1 MFYLENNMITDEYKK
16 QLQELHRKKKFSNGL
31 VKYPDVKNF
40 IELYQPTSLLDY
52 GCSQGNLIKQLKID
66 FPNIDIDGFDPS
78 VPEFEVIKKQLYDCI
93 ISNDVIEHIEPEVL
107 DQTLKQMQELFK
119 NYAWFIIACYPAKK
133 LLPDGRNAHLIVES
147 DEWWLNKIKNIFNK
161 STIIHYKVVEIDL
174 GKPEL
179 RIVLNKNV

>member
-1 MFYLENNMITDEYKK
+1 MISDEYKI
-16 QLQELHRKKKFSNGL
+16 QLQKLHGREKFSSGL
-31 VKYPDVKNF
+31 IKYVEIKKF
-40 IELYQPTSLLDY
+40 IELYQPKSLLDY
-52 GCSQGNLIKQLKID
+52 GCSTGKLIEQLKID
-66 FPNIDIDGFDPS
+66 FPNINPLDGFDPA
-78 VPEFEVIKKQLYDCI
+78 VPMFDTIKEKSYDCI